1 MLNNK
6 LAIIQNEKNPVYEIL
21 YKKNK
26 YYILLFYILADKS
39 ISQRNGEPRSTN
51 FPNSRNAKKCF
62 T

>member
-1 MLNNK
+1 MKKPFQGNF
-6 LAIIQNEKNPVYEIL
+6 IQ
-21 YKKNK
+21 KNK